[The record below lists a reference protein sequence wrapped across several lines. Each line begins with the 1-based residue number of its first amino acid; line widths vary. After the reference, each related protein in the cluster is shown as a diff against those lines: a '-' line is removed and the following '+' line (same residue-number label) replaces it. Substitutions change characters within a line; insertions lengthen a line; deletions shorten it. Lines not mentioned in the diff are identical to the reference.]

1 MKNGFGKD
9 INTLKSIV
17 DKSIKVKL
25 FDYDGQKYERKEAEN
40 FIPRLE
46 GRLKEISESIKE
58 NDQSV
63 YQYFYTKASE
73 KNRQDQYTHSYK
85 DLLTAEEQFEQYIKA
100 LMNSFR
106 LYILCHRH

>member
-1 MKNGFGKD
+1 MGKSMK
-9 INTLKSIV
+9 
-17 DKSIKVKL
+17 
-25 FDYDGQKYERKEAEN
+25 ERKLKN

-73 KNRQDQYTHSYK
+73 KNRQDQYTNSYK
-85 DLLTAEEQFEQYIKA
+85 DLLTAEEQFEQYIKKP
-100 LMNSFR
+100 
-106 LYILCHRH
+106 